1 MPTTSEDPYLHRASA
16 GPLSPDVQTRPAA
29 HSAFGTGALP
39 AVSRIRQVTR
49 SYGRTVILVTG
60 MSGTGKSTVLAEL
73 GRRGHRVVDTD
84 DPGWIVDGETPYG
97 VEPMWDIDRVR
108 EFLAA
113 HRTGW
118 LFVAGCVANQGV
130 VYGHFDAVVLLSA
143 PIDVILAR
151 VVDRANPFGSRPEE
165 RAKIADDLSKFEPR
179 LRSGADHEIRTTA
192 PVADVAA
199 ALERIAASPSVPT
212 SESS

>member
-1 MPTTSEDPYLHRASA
+1 
-16 GPLSPDVQTRPAA
+16 
-29 HSAFGTGALP
+29 
-39 AVSRIRQVTR
+39 
-49 SYGRTVILVTG
+49 
-60 MSGTGKSTVLAEL
+60 
-73 GRRGHRVVDTD
+73 
-84 DPGWIVDGETPYG
+84 
-97 VEPMWDIDRVR
+97 
-108 EFLAA
+108 
-113 HRTGW
+113 
-118 LFVAGCVANQGV
+118 VANQGA
-130 VYGHFDAVVLLSA
+130 VYDHFDAVVLLSA

-179 LRSGADHEIRTTA
+179 LRADANHEIRTTA